1 MIRERCI
8 TGHPARSSPRT
19 APSRFATVPF
29 VTING
34 DVAWLAALTLPI
46 IGLAA
51 LYWVVKAAVREGIRE
66 ARQDA
71 VRTPSSL
78 DDGGA

>member
-1 MIRERCI
+1 
-8 TGHPARSSPRT
+8 
-19 APSRFATVPF
+19 